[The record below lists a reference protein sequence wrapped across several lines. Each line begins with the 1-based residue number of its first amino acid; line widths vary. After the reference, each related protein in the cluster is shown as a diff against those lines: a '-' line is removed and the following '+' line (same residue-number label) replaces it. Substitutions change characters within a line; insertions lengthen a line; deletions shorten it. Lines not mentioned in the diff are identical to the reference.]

1 MTQNDSTPI
10 GQDKLQSAVKA
21 LSELVRKYPEKS
33 RSEILHE
40 IQLRYDLS
48 PLDCEFLQRHFIKKQ

>member
-40 IQLRYDLS
+40 IQLKYDLS